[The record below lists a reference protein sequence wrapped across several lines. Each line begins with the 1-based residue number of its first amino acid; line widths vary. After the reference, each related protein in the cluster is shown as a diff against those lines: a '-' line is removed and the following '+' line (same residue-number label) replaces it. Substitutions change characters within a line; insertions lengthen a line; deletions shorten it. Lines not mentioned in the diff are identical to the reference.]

1 MDVADLAQAQSALV
15 EAERRLRS
23 FLAIV
28 PQMVWTADATGAI
41 DWYSD
46 RWYAYTGQTPEEAAG
61 WGWQSVHHPEDFQ
74 RVIEE
79 WPRCIAAGN
88 PFEMEFRLLG
98 RDGYRWFLTRVFP
111 QRDERGK
118 IVRWFG
124 SNTDIDDRKQSE
136 QRFLSVLQEVLRN
149 ARSPQIDPLRI
160 DGIYLPA
167 EPTALVG
174 GDWYDAF
181 ALPDGR
187 CFVSIGD
194 VAGHG
199 IEAAS
204 TAARLRQTV
213 TVFALEDADPA
224 RVLERTN
231 RVAIAQGETLATACV
246 AVIDPRTLEMAYAT
260 AGHPAPIFAA
270 ERSCARHGVHGGL
283 PLGAMPECGATT
295 STTTLT
301 PDAHVIFYTDGLT
314 EFARRPVDGE
324 RRLLAAI
331 EALVEHA
338 PEKPARWLRERVIGA
353 AAVPDDIAVLVVA
366 AGPRSERA
374 AAEDRRS
381 VWRFH
386 SSDPVTAQRSRRSIA
401 DRLEAM
407 CSPDAL
413 ALSDSE
419 LIVGELLANTV
430 EHAPG
435 LVEVELEVE
444 GSEIVLR
451 VSDSGPGLVAG
462 RPELPAERL
471 AEGGRGLY
479 LIGLLSRDMTIGRTS
494 RGGTLV
500 RVVLPLRLRT
510 AA

>member
-1 MDVADLAQAQSALV
+1 MDAADLAPAW
-15 EAERRLRS
+15 LRS
-23 FLAIV
+23 FLEIV
-28 PQMVWTADATGAI
+28 PQMVWTADATGTI

-46 RWYAYTGQTPEEAAG
+46 RWYAYTGQTHEEAAG
-61 WGWQSVHHPEDFQ
+61 WGWQSVHHPEDFP
-74 RVIEE
+74 RVMEE
-79 WPRCIAAGN
+79 WPRGIATGN
-88 PFEMEFRLLG
+88 AFEMEFRLLG

-111 QRDERGK
+111 QRDERGNV
-118 IVRWFG
+118 IRWFG

-136 QRFLSVLQEVLRN
+136 QRLVRVLQEVFRN
-149 ARSPQIDPLRI
+149 ERSPQVEPLRV

-167 EPTALVG
+167 EPRALVG

-194 VAGHG
+194 VCGHG

-213 TVFALEDADPA
+213 TAFALEDADPA

-231 RVAIAQGETLATACV
+231 RVAAAQGETLATACV
-246 AVIDPRTLEMAYAT
+246 AVIDPRTLEIAYAT
-260 AGHPAPIFAA
+260 AGHPAPIFASQGSPA
-270 ERSCARHGVHGGL
+270 QSGAYGGL
-283 PLGAMPECGATT
+283 PLGAMPEVGATT
-295 STTTLT
+295 ITRTLT
-301 PDAHVIFYTDGLT
+301 PDAHVVFYTDGLT
-314 EFARRPVDGE
+314 EFARLPIEGE
-324 RRLLAAI
+324 RRLLSAVD
-331 EALVEHA
+331 ALVERA
-338 PEKPARWLRERVIGA
+338 PEEPARWLRERVIGA
-353 AAVPDDIAVLVVA
+353 AAVPDDVAVLVIA
-366 AGPRSERA
+366 AGPRSHRPIGDDPRA
-374 AAEDRRS
+374 

-386 SSDPVTAQRSRRSIA
+386 SSDPITAQRSRRSIA
-401 DRLEAM
+401 GRLEAM
-407 CSPDAL
+407 SAPDAL

-451 VSDSGPGLVAG
+451 VSDSGPGLASG
-462 RPELPAERL
+462 SHALPAETL
-471 AEGGRGLY
+471 SEGGRGLY
-479 LIGLLSRDMTIGRTS
+479 LIGLLSREMTIGRTS

-500 RVVLPLRLRT
+500 RVVLPLNLRT
-510 AA
+510 A

>member
-1 MDVADLAQAQSALV
+1 MRMQPGDIEAALI
-15 EAERRLRS
+15 ESERRLVT
-23 FLAIV
+23 FLEVV
-28 PQMVWTADATGAI
+28 PQIVWTADATGRI

-46 RWYAYTGQTPEEAAG
+46 RWYAYTGQTPEEAMG
-61 WGWQSVHHPEDFQ
+61 WGWQSVHHPEDFS

-79 WPRCIAAGN
+79 WPRAIATGN
-88 PFEMEFRLLG
+88 AFEMEFRLLG

-111 QRDERGK
+111 QRDERGNV
-118 IVRWFG
+118 IRWFG

-136 QRFLSVLQEVLRN
+136 QRFMSVLQEVFRN
-149 ARSPQIDPLRI
+149 ERSPQIEPLRI

-167 EPTALVG
+167 EPQALVG

-213 TVFALEDADPA
+213 TAFALEDADPA
-224 RVLERTN
+224 CVLERTN
-231 RVAIAQGETLATACV
+231 RVAVAQGETLATACV
-246 AVIDPRTLEMAYAT
+246 AVIDPRTLVIAYAT
-260 AGHPAPIFAA
+260 AGHPPPIFVTAHSRA
-270 ERSCARHGVHGGL
+270 EHGVHGGV
-283 PLGAMPECGATT
+283 PLGSLPEVGAL
-295 STTTLT
+295 TTTHALS
-301 PDAHVIFYTDGLT
+301 PDAHVIFYTDGLI
-314 EFARRPVDGE
+314 EFARRPIDGQQ
-324 RRLLAAI
+324 RLLSAV
-331 EALVEHA
+331 EALVEYA
-338 PEKPARWLRERVIGA
+338 PEEPARWLRERVIGA
-353 AAVPDDIAVLVVA
+353 AAVPDDVAVLVIA
-366 AGPRSERA
+366 AGPRPHRPVL
-374 AAEDRRS
+374 EDRRS

-386 SSDPVTAQRSRRSIA
+386 SSDPITAQRSRRSIA

-407 CSPDAL
+407 SAPDAL

-451 VSDSGPGLVAG
+451 VSDSGPGLIEG
-462 RPELPAERL
+462 SRKLPEEKL

-479 LIGLLSRDMTIGRTS
+479 LIGLLSREMSIGRTS

-510 AA
+510 A